1 MLERR
6 NRLTSHEI
14 AKRSK
19 SIQEFVINSK
29 EFLQAKVVGAYFA
42 FGSEVTTELIIT
54 RAKILG
60 KKIALPRVEEEKI
73 TFYEPSSMKSLIRG
87 GRFGIMEPPPYG
99 QISEIDILVVLA
111 LLLIKR
117 AIALDMVR
125 VTMTDYCRIGEHF
138 LLDLRTRFSCLR
150 IYHMTGMTKGW
161 TQSLAKMPSIT
172 PSGLSPFL
180 QYLSCNSG
188 RFLLIVFS

>member
-1 MLERR
+1 MYLWC
-6 NRLTSHEI
+6 
-14 AKRSK
+14 
-19 SIQEFVINSK
+19 
-29 EFLQAKVVGAYFA
+29 
-42 FGSEVTTELIIT
+42 
-54 RAKILG
+54 
-60 KKIALPRVEEEKI
+60 
-73 TFYEPSSMKSLIRG
+73 
-87 GRFGIMEPPPYG
+87 
-99 QISEIDILVVLA
+99 LA

-180 QYLSCNSG
+180 QYLSCNSAG
-188 RFLLIVFS
+188 FPPSYFPDSGVCVVYRIPYTLSKRSYS